1 MSSLV
6 YAQAS
11 TLSCELMNNLPK
23 QSFAEDCDLATS
35 SLYQSIPL
43 PKDSKAVRLLKLAP
57 ANGDSP
63 ISCSLILADLDQQ
76 PGFVALSYVW
86 GSFAP
91 VPHTIS
97 CNSIS
102 FKVTEN
108 CWDALYH
115 LQHDPGKEDP
125 GRQSDGSIT
134 LWIDSICI
142 NQADEDEKMDQIGL
156 MGNIYSRATSVCIW
170 LGRGNWKTDKAMSY
184 LRIAGYQD
192 FLIAENEH
200 GYKVPGIAYL
210 HAGLR
215 VIVTRYRELFHYHLL
230 SPSKF

>member
-1 MSSLV
+1 MNT
-6 YAQAS
+6 S
-11 TLSCELMNNLPK
+11 T
-23 QSFAEDCDLATS
+23 
-35 SLYQSIPL
+35 LYQSIPL
-43 PKDSKAVRLLKLAP
+43 PKDSKVVRLLKLAP

-86 GSFAP
+86 GCHAP

-102 FKVTEN
+102 LKVTEN
-108 CWDALYH
+108 CRDALYH
-115 LQHDPGKEDP
+115 LQRDPGKEDP
-125 GRQSDGSIT
+125 GRHSDGSIT

-142 NQADEDEKMDQIGL
+142 NQADEDEKIDQIRL

-170 LGRGNWKTDKAMSY
+170 LGTGNWKTDKAISY
-184 LRIAGYQD
+184 LKIAGYQD

-200 GYKVPGIAYL
+200 DYRVPGRKAYL

-215 VIVTRYRELFHYHLL
+215 VIVTRYRELFNYDLL